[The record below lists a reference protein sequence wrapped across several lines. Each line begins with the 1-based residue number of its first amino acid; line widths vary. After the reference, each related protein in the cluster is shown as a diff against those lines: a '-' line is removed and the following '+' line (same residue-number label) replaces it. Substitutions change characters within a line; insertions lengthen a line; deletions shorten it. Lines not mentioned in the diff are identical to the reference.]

1 MPALSSNDNASV
13 HKAMKLACT
22 CRECD
27 PGGGLRFT
35 HPVERPEPVA
45 NYLKLIGKYRH
56 LSDAEIAHIQRTVDD
71 KIAFLRKLAEM
82 VPAQGPVSP
91 N

>member
-1 MPALSSNDNASV
+1 MTTQVCRMQVHANFIALW
-13 HKAMKLACT
+13 
-22 CRECD
+22 ECD

-82 VPAQGPVSP
+82 APAQGPVSLH
-91 N
+91 